1 MKRSAALRKE
11 FAVTTPEDRS
21 KIQESISQA
30 IREAKRRP
38 DPLRARVALTNEER
52 ERENLRD
59 RERVVSQGWQEG
71 GFEQRTEKFRRRFR
85 RQGAPISYSEI
96 LQGLLAG
103 LAAGFIGMLILRKT
117 GRQNDEAS
125 IVL

>member
-1 MKRSAALRKE
+1 MKRSAALRKK

-52 ERENLRD
+52 EWENLRD
-59 RERVVSQGWQEG
+59 RERVVSQGWSKG
-71 GFEQRTEKFRRRFR
+71 GFEQCAEKLRYRFGS
-85 RQGAPISYSEI
+85 QGAPISYSEI
-96 LQGLLAG
+96 LQGLLTG
-103 LAAGFIGMLILRKT
+103 LAVGFIGMLILRKT